1 MEKIPSQMARKTSMR
16 FKPEKKIFL
25 LTISSKLY
33 ELTITKER
41 EKIRFSFEQNDSLLK
56 TVYEDEYTVDFFK
69 SKSRYFKLFENID
82 ELYKNLISLF
92 DEKNY
97 EIINDNNILTMK
109 IIPMVHLENSE
120 ISMIIPLKSV
130 ESKELIQQ
138 LFDENLALSTR
149 VEELEKEVRS
159 LRSDYKNMSHMVE
172 NMRNFMKKME
182 EKEKGNA

>member
-1 MEKIPSQMARKTSMR
+1 MEKNPSQVTRKTSMR
-16 FKPEKKIFL
+16 FKPEQKIFL

-56 TVYEDEYTVDFFK
+56 TVYEDEYTVEFFK

-109 IIPMVHLENSE
+109 IIPMVHLEHSE

-182 EKEKGNA
+182 EKDKA

>member
-16 FKPEKKIFL
+16 FKPEQKIFL

-69 SKSRYFKLFENID
+69 NKSRYFKLFENID
-82 ELYKNLISLF
+82 ELYNNLVGIF
-92 DEKNY
+92 DDKNY
-97 EIINDNNILTMK
+97 EIINDNNILSVKLT
-109 IIPMVHLENSE
+109 PMVHLDNSE
-120 ISMIIPLKSV
+120 INLIIPLKSI

-138 LFDENLALSTR
+138 LFDENLALGTR
-149 VEELEKEVRS
+149 VEELEKEIRN
-159 LRSDYKNMSHMVE
+159 LRADYKNMSHMVE
-172 NMRNFMKKME
+172 NLRQVIKKLEE
-182 EKEKGNA
+182 EKK